1 MPKPSAPS
9 RKASPCSKHPMN
21 GIVSV
26 SWLNADHDLVF
37 RLVSDSDMTQEEAVT
52 LAETVARV
60 KN

>member
-26 SWLNADHDLVF
+26 SWLDTDNDLVF
-37 RLVSDSDMTQEEAVT
+37 RLVSNSDMTQEEAVA
-52 LAETVARV
+52 LSETVARV
-60 KN
+60 EN